1 MNWEVSFLYE
11 LSQRGVGDSSMSW
24 LSWIMAIF
32 THSVEGGLIWIVLGV
47 VFICFKKTRKCG
59 IALGIGLLV
68 FALLFND
75 IFIKYTIQRIRPLY
89 NLNYPTESLY
99 LLSNLESTPYFIN
112 EGKGFLGLFEIPGK
126 GSYSFMSGHSFTSF
140 LCATIVFAYYK
151 KAGIFC
157 YIYAAVVAF
166 SRLYFGVH
174 YPSDVIVGAIA
185 GIMLGIVC
193 YCSTKIV
200 LDKIYSSLSQRKKQA

>member
-1 MNWEVSFLYE
+1 MDWELNFLYE
-11 LSQRGVGDSSMSW
+11 LSQRGVGDDSMSW

-32 THSVEGGLIWIVLGV
+32 THAVEGGLIWIVLGV
-47 VFICFKKTRKCG
+47 VLICFKKTRKCG
-59 IALGIGLLV
+59 ITLGVGLLV

-75 IFIKYTIQRIRPLY
+75 ILIKYTVQRIRPLY
-89 NLNYPTESLY
+89 NLNYPIESSY
-99 LLSNLESTPYFIN
+99 LLFNLENTPYFIN

-126 GSYSFMSGHSFTSF
+126 DSYSFMSGHSFSSF

-151 KAGIFC
+151 KSGIAC
-157 YIYAAVVAF
+157 YIFAIIVAF

-185 GIMLGIVC
+185 GVMLGIVC
-193 YCSTKIV
+193 YCATKTV
-200 LDKIYSSLSQRKKQA
+200 LDKVYSSLSQRKKQA